1 MDSDPLHTVKG
12 HTMKILK
19 YCLSAILAL
28 CILAGCATT
37 KFDAITKP
45 GTDLTKCDNILV
57 KSNIEDAVFRADLE
71 SRFVDNFS
79 KNSRKAVEASKAK
92 SEDEFDYI
100 MEVKLLTSSIKLD
113 HKKIGPKFPISMKL
127 EIGESHE
134 VTEKATM
141 TFDII
146 VTDMLDKE
154 IIFRST
160 VTSETEESTESDC
173 VDAIFSS
180 VARETVKKYFVK

>member
-1 MDSDPLHTVKG
+1 M
-12 HTMKILK
+12 
-19 YCLSAILAL
+19 
-28 CILAGCATT
+28 
-37 KFDAITKP
+37 
-45 GTDLTKCDNILV
+45 
-57 KSNIEDAVFRADLE
+57 
-71 SRFVDNFS
+71 
-79 KNSRKAVEASKAK
+79 EASKAK

-141 TFDII
+141 SFDIT

>member
-1 MDSDPLHTVKG
+1 MNN
-12 HTMKILK
+12 LK
-19 YCLSAILAL
+19 YCIIVLIAL

-79 KNSRKAVEASKAK
+79 KNSRKAVEASNAK
-92 SEDEFDYI
+92 SDEGFDYI
-100 MEVKLLTSSIKLD
+100 LEVKLLTSSIKLD
-113 HKKIGPKFPISMKL
+113 HKKIGPNFPVSFKL
-127 EIGESHE
+127 EMGTSHE

-160 VTSETEESTESDC
+160 VTSETEESTEAGC
-173 VDAIFSS
+173 VDAIFSD
-180 VARETVKKYFVK
+180 VASKTVKKYFVK